1 MKKGTI
7 IGTVIFLVLAA
18 GLYLL
23 LTNSHADFFPGTS
36 LEKDWETNEITEVEG
51 MVSLM
56 YVDRGEA
63 ELNIMGWILAAVVII
78 IVPLLIGWFVARMM
92 NKKAAQKQAA

>member
-7 IGTVIFLVLAA
+7 IGTIIFLVLSA
-18 GLYLL
+18 GLYMV

-36 LEKDWETNEITEVEG
+36 FEHNWETGQVDHVDG

-56 YVDRGEA
+56 YVDRGDA
-63 ELNIMGWILAAVVII
+63 ELNAAGWILAAVVII
-78 IVPLLIGWFVARMM
+78 IVPLLIGWFVARSM
-92 NKKAAQKQAA
+92 NRKAELKQTA